1 MHIWISISINKQR
14 VMQTNEQRNPNIH
27 THRKTD
33 RQICLSLAI
42 PPPSLFI
49 KVVCSTSS
57 TGQFL
62 PPVDTDTFIHSEF
75 HYYLLFQLL
84 PSVTITLTLSSSTIS
99 VTIIINY
106 KDHCHY
112 FLQSLS
118 FSATLITSS
127 LTVTILHCQTSLP
140 LSFTVDIIITT
151 FQSRQYYQYHSM
163 LLS

>member
-62 PPVDTDTFIHSEF
+62 PPVDTDTSIHSES
-75 HYYLLFQLL
+75 HYLLFQLL

-118 FSATLITSS
+118 FSATFITSS